1 MRNVK
6 FFVMIMILV
15 AFTFAGCGGDT
26 SGNQQGEGDTS
37 GLQSVVAAE
46 LAQYLHENIEFED
59 FVDELDVEIAAS
71 LYNLTENEIVFE
83 ESSVYCSTGATAEE
97 IAVFTVCDGSLEA
110 VKEACENRVEGQKMS
125 FENYVPKELEKL
137 SEPVI
142 ISEGNKVIMVV
153 CNDAN
158 VAEDL
163 INNYGM

>member
-15 AFTFAGCGGDT
+15 AFTFAGCGGD
-26 SGNQQGEGDTS
+26 SSENQQGEGS
-37 GLQSVVAAE
+37 GANAQTINAAE
-46 LAQYLHENIEFED
+46 LAQHLHENLEFED
-59 FVDELDVEIAAS
+59 FVDVLDVEIAAS
-71 LYNLTENEIVFE
+71 LYNLTENEVVFE
-83 ESSVYCSTGATAEE
+83 ESTVYCSTGATAEE
-97 IAVFTVCDGSLEA
+97 IAVFTVTEGNLEA
-110 VKEACENRVEGQKMS
+110 VEEACKSRVEGQKLS

-153 CNDAN
+153 CNDAD
-158 VAEDL
+158 VAEEL